1 MTQTM
6 TPVQSQ
12 AITHGLLIDLDI
24 EATTYYF
31 TTGVNS
37 VTYPNSGGNVYQ
49 PLGGF
54 LAISDIQNNLQN
66 SADELTISLSGIP
79 QNYIGAIVGTKIKG
93 GTIAIYRYFL
103 NNSRQVVDNRV
114 FARFKGII
122 TNYSVSEDI
131 QNTDTTVDINY
142 TISLVCSSLFGVLE
156 NRQSGRRTNQ
166 IDYQVRYQNTV
177 AGVKTDERFITST
190 VTTDPSMNRVITLFD
205 EKFDFGMPYKA
216 QGQSTVQN
224 TTTVN
229 TDLGAIDTNDIRNAG

>member
-24 EATTYYF
+24 EASTYYF

-177 AGVKTDERFITST
+177 AGVKTDERFITSG

-229 TDLGAIDTNDIRNAG
+229 ADLGAIDTNDIRNAG

>member
-1 MTQTM
+1 MTQSM
-6 TPVQSQ
+6 LAVQSTN
-12 AITHGLLIDLDI
+12 ITHGLLIHIQI
-24 EATTYYF
+24 EDTTYHF
-31 TTGVNS
+31 TTGVNP
-37 VTYPNSGGNVYQ
+37 VTYPNVGGIQ
-49 PLGGF
+49 HEPLGGF

-103 NNSRQVVDNRV
+103 DSTRQIVDNRV
-114 FARFKGII
+114 SARFKGII

-131 QNTDTTVDINY
+131 QNNDTSVDINY

-177 AGVKTDERFITST
+177 AGVKTDERFMTST
-190 VTTDPSMNRVITLFD
+190 ITTDPSMNRVITLFD

-224 TTTVN
+224 TTTVS
-229 TDLGAIDTNDIRNAG
+229 TDAGAIDTNDIRNAG